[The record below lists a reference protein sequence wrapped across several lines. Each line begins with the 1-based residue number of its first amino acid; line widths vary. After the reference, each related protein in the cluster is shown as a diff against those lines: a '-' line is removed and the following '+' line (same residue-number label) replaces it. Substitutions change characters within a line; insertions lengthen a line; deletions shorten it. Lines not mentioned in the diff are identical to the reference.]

1 MVEVVKKGNEIDY
14 VKVKVVPNQTEKLKG
29 YIHWVSKEHSID
41 AQVRLY
47 SYLFKLPDLPKDN
60 WINSV
65 NPESLIVKNNAK
77 LWKSLKDSNE
87 ESRYQFERIGYFVYD
102 RDSFTN
108 LGDNKLVFN
117 RIVEL
122 KESKEK
128 KVNMGK

>member
-47 SYLFKLPDLPKDN
+47 NYLFKLPDLPKDN
-60 WINSV
+60 WIDSV

-77 LWKSLKDSNE
+77 LWNSLKDSNE

-102 RDSFTN
+102 RDSFTK